1 MLKGA
6 AGSVKAIKL
15 KKLVSNVIF
24 ESPERREGL
33 VSTAIAQVRNGSTGS
48 ITII

>member
-33 VSTAIAQVRNGSTGS
+33 VSTAISQYAMYLRVLSL
-48 ITII
+48 